1 MTTTA
6 FITPCWK
13 SSLGRP
19 EGRRRALLAWALL
32 SLVAGLA
39 LLWHPAARA
48 QAGEIAAM
56 RVERAPEGVLLTAQV
71 RFDLPPAVDDALQ
84 KGIPLFFVADAVLLR
99 ERWYWADQE
108 VAGASRHMRLSYQP
122 LTRRWRV
129 VIGNSPVGHTGLALG
144 QTFESRDDALASIQR
159 ISGWKIADAGEID
172 SDQRYTVNLRFRLDI
187 SQLPRPFQIGVVGQ
201 ADWNLGATR
210 SLRLDAAR

>member
-1 MTTTA
+1 M
-6 FITPCWK
+6 PVWPGV
-13 SSLGRP
+13 L
-19 EGRRRALLAWALL
+19 RAVATWMACALALC
-32 SLVAGLA
+32 LA
-39 LLWHPAARA
+39 LLWPVASQA
-48 QAGEIAAM
+48 QATEIAAL
-56 RVERAPEGVLLTAQV
+56 RAERSAEGVFLSAQL
-71 RFDLPPAVDDALQ
+71 RFDLPPAVDEALQ

-129 VIGNSPVGHTGLALG
+129 VVGNSPIGQTGLALG
-144 QTFESRDDALASIQR
+144 QTFESRDEALAVIQR
-159 ISGWKIADAGEID
+159 ISGWRIADPGEVEN
-172 SDQRYTVNLRFRLDI
+172 DQRYTLNLRFRLDT

-201 ADWNLGATR
+201 AEWNLTAAR

>member
-1 MTTTA
+1 MPVWPGVLRAVATWTA
-6 FITPCWK
+6 C
-13 SSLGRP
+13 
-19 EGRRRALLAWALL
+19 ALALA
-32 SLVAGLA
+32 LA
-39 LLWHPAARA
+39 LLWPVASQA
-48 QAGEIAAM
+48 QATEIAAL
-56 RVERAPEGVLLTAQV
+56 RAERSAEGVFLSAQL
-71 RFDLPPAVDDALQ
+71 RFDLPPAVDEALQ

-129 VIGNSPVGHTGLALG
+129 VVGNSPIGQTGLALG
-144 QTFESRDDALASIQR
+144 QTFESRDEALAVIQR
-159 ISGWKIADAGEID
+159 ISGWRIADPGEVEN
-172 SDQRYTVNLRFRLDI
+172 DQRYTLNLRFRLDT

-201 ADWNLGATR
+201 AEWNLTAAR

>member
-1 MTTTA
+1 M
-6 FITPCWK
+6 WQGV
-13 SSLGRP
+13 LR
-19 EGRRRALLAWALL
+19 
-32 SLVAGLA
+32 LVATWTACALALALA
-39 LLWHPAARA
+39 LLWPVASQA
-48 QAGEIAAM
+48 QATEIAAL
-56 RVERAPEGVLLTAQV
+56 RAERSAEGVFLSAQL
-71 RFDLPPAVDDALQ
+71 RFDLPPAVDEALQ

-129 VIGNSPVGHTGLALG
+129 VVGNSPIGQTGLALG
-144 QTFESRDDALASIQR
+144 QTFESRDEALAVIQR
-159 ISGWKIADAGEID
+159 ISGWRIADPGEVEN
-172 SDQRYTVNLRFRLDI
+172 DQRYTLNLRFRLDT

-201 ADWNLGATR
+201 AEWNLTAAR